1 MSAEKNNFQSHEVH
15 EILNNLIDYMHE
27 NSDTSNKKSSSNL
40 ARLNKILIKTRAVI
54 RSIDPDFYPANELDK
69 IRDMIMSE
77 NIITQVT
84 DVIRTNASFDYQL
97 ANPEL
102 EELTRSVYIL
112 SGMSDKNE
120 EMDKLKKLETSIAR
134 RHQTYESEFIN
145 LKLALENEL
154 EETREKINRIRSL
167 EKELQDRSL
176 QAKETLENNLSMLAN
191 DRNSRMSEFSKE
203 QAMREEIFKNQ
214 SNEIIKMISS
224 SAEKAYSSQEET
236 IKQKTNQ
243 LLEIIE
249 KSEDDIKSKH
259 QSIKDIHELVAE
271 DGIAGGYKKNA
282 EDEKRAANMWR
293 WITLGCY
300 SLIIIWV
307 LFKNRLG
314 FETFI
319 NNEAQ
324 WPVLA
329 ITISITAIALIAANF
344 SSKQSRIHA
353 ANEHKMRWFAL
364 EVKAIDPFISSL
376 PEPERTELKRQLS
389 EKLFCQT
396 KNDEAINQPDKEKS
410 LDTLSKV
417 VTTLNET
424 IQSLT
429 KK

>member
-1 MSAEKNNFQSHEVH
+1 
-15 EILNNLIDYMHE
+15 
-27 NSDTSNKKSSSNL
+27 
-40 ARLNKILIKTRAVI
+40 
-54 RSIDPDFYPANELDK
+54 
-69 IRDMIMSE
+69 
-77 NIITQVT
+77 
-84 DVIRTNASFDYQL
+84 
-97 ANPEL
+97 
-102 EELTRSVYIL
+102 
-112 SGMSDKNE
+112 
-120 EMDKLKKLETSIAR
+120 
-134 RHQTYESEFIN
+134 
-145 LKLALENEL
+145 
-154 EETREKINRIRSL
+154 
-167 EKELQDRSL
+167 
-176 QAKETLENNLSMLAN
+176 
-191 DRNSRMSEFSKE
+191 
-203 QAMREEIFKNQ
+203 
-214 SNEIIKMISS
+214 
-224 SAEKAYSSQEET
+224 
-236 IKQKTNQ
+236 
-243 LLEIIE
+243 
-249 KSEDDIKSKH
+249 
-259 QSIKDIHELVAE
+259 
-271 DGIAGGYKKNA
+271 
-282 EDEKRAANMWR
+282 MWR

-417 VTTLNET
+417 VTTLNEA

-429 KK
+429 RK